1 MIAMRPLTAVLSAAA
16 IAIAAA
22 AATAHA
28 ATCNSLNT
36 GNWNTGGNWSCGA
49 SPGAGD
55 DVTINNGHNINL
67 NGNNRN
73 ALSLTVNAGGT
84 LTTGS
89 NNITIAAGT
98 GVLTVSGTI
107 QGNGNAASRVIKNS
121 TGDLAGTGTFNNL
134 NDVTIT
140 ADTTIAATANLT
152 FAGAECR
159 LDVTANDDVI
169 NNGTLTFSGAACGTS
184 KVINLANPA
193 TFTNNGTVTAGSI
206 VGASAANSVWTNA
219 ANSTLT
225 VTAALLATGTLN
237 ASANANTV
245 HYNVNAAQ
253 TVKLPSGGDYYHLT
267 LSTGGTKTP
276 SAGTY
281 DVLGNLTINA
291 GVTFNAN
298 TNDPT
303 LNVTGNMTVAGT
315 YSSSNS
321 AALRVDGILA
331 ISGTYTGNGGALNL
345 SGNFTQSGTFTS
357 GTGIVTFTGSNAQT
371 LGGANATT
379 ITSLTVN
386 KASNHVTVA
395 CGTPSPTVNT
405 TLVLTSGRII
415 TSGSS
420 PACSAACSAQVPVI
434 VAAAGTITGGSSSSY
449 VQGALRKLFAAA
461 ATLNFRAV
469 AGQDEFPV
477 GDASNYSPIE
487 ITAGTTSTA
496 GNVTVC
502 VTATEHPQ
510 VTTPPV
516 PTGGIDAGRSVNRY
530 WSMATSTINTTAVP
544 VDATFKFV
552 AGDKDG
558 PANTANFIVE
568 DWNGVAWFPTT
579 LAAAGATSTRA
590 QNIDITGATNEFAIG
605 EPISG
610 FTAVP
615 GRYNV
620 FETATPASILGMIQ
634 TKAAGIGFTLDVV
647 HVNATKTGVLA
658 GAITVE
664 VRLLDSSGGG
674 ALDVNGCNAA
684 WPLIQAQPNFAIP
697 ASGRGTLPAV
707 TVNNS
712 FRDVRFQI
720 RSPVGGP
727 YTQIGC
733 STDRFS
739 IRPQSLTIS
748 ALDANWET
756 AGTARALNN
765 IGATGGNVH
774 KASEISATTPR
785 PFTLRATPVPAS
797 ATNYDGSPTT
807 VSGFPTCGALC
818 TTAGGLNF
826 TAGSWTSAGGGV
838 RDNATANYSEAGT
851 FNLQLED
858 STYASVDAV
867 DGTPAATRTVPST
880 GTVQIGRFVPERF
893 EFTSP
898 GTPTLLTFNDGI
910 CSSRSFTYIG
920 QPFWY
925 VAGGRPAAT
934 LNAVNAA
941 GTVTSNYTLDV
952 ASSKPAISEIY
963 ADGTAPAAA
972 PLVTT
977 SIGTPT
983 VTSGSGTGTYLASLS
998 GQLSYS
1004 RSTTTPVGLFN
1015 SAISLTVTA
1024 SDATD
1029 SAASGN
1035 GTINTPSSL
1044 VFNGGGS
1051 GIAFDS
1057 GAQFRYGRL
1066 RIGNANGSQ
1075 LVPLL
1080 VRLETQYWSGPPSNA
1095 FITNAAD
1102 SCTTLAGTNITMGNF
1117 QGNLGPL
1124 ASCKTNINANVTFAA
1139 GRGNLQLTAPGSGNG
1154 GSVDLTVQLGS
1165 GAFGSNSCVSPGSP
1179 PPQATIGANRA
1190 YLQGNWTGGL
1200 FTQDPTGR
1208 ASFGQFKGAEEV
1220 IYIRENF

>member
-1 MIAMRPLTAVLSAAA
+1 
-16 IAIAAA
+16 
-22 AATAHA
+22 
-28 ATCNSLNT
+28 
-36 GNWNTGGNWSCGA
+36 
-49 SPGAGD
+49 
-55 DVTINNGHNINL
+55 
-67 NGNNRN
+67 
-73 ALSLTVNAGGT
+73 
-84 LTTGS
+84 
-89 NNITIAAGT
+89 
-98 GVLTVSGTI
+98 
-107 QGNGNAASRVIKNS
+107 
-121 TGDLAGTGTFNNL
+121 
-134 NDVTIT
+134 
-140 ADTTIAATANLT
+140 
-152 FAGAECR
+152 
-159 LDVTANDDVI
+159 
-169 NNGTLTFSGAACGTS
+169 
-184 KVINLANPA
+184 
-193 TFTNNGTVTAGSI
+193 
-206 VGASAANSVWTNA
+206 
-219 ANSTLT
+219 
-225 VTAALLATGTLN
+225 
-237 ASANANTV
+237 
-245 HYNVNAAQ
+245 
-253 TVKLPSGGDYYHLT
+253 
-267 LSTGGTKTP
+267 
-276 SAGTY
+276 
-281 DVLGNLTINA
+281 
-291 GVTFNAN
+291 
-298 TNDPT
+298 
-303 LNVTGNMTVAGT
+303 
-315 YSSSNS
+315 
-321 AALRVDGILA
+321 
-331 ISGTYTGNGGALNL
+331 
-345 SGNFTQSGTFTS
+345 
-357 GTGIVTFTGSNAQT
+357 
-371 LGGANATT
+371 
-379 ITSLTVN
+379 
-386 KASNHVTVA
+386 
-395 CGTPSPTVNT
+395 
-405 TLVLTSGRII
+405 
-415 TSGSS
+415 
-420 PACSAACSAQVPVI
+420 
-434 VAAAGTITGGSSSSY
+434 
-449 VQGALRKLFAAA
+449 
-461 ATLNFRAV
+461 
-469 AGQDEFPV
+469 
-477 GDASNYSPIE
+477 
-487 ITAGTTSTA
+487 
-496 GNVTVC
+496 
-502 VTATEHPQ
+502 
-510 VTTPPV
+510 
-516 PTGGIDAGRSVNRY
+516 
-530 WSMATSTINTTAVP
+530 
-544 VDATFKFV
+544 
-552 AGDKDG
+552 
-558 PANTANFIVE
+558 
-568 DWNGVAWFPTT
+568 
-579 LAAAGATSTRA
+579 
-590 QNIDITGATNEFAIG
+590 
-605 EPISG
+605 
-610 FTAVP
+610 
-615 GRYNV
+615 
-620 FETATPASILGMIQ
+620 
-634 TKAAGIGFTLDVV
+634 
-647 HVNATKTGVLA
+647 
-658 GAITVE
+658 
-664 VRLLDSSGGG
+664 
-674 ALDVNGCNAA
+674 
-684 WPLIQAQPNFAIP
+684 
-697 ASGRGTLPAV
+697 V